1 MGSRVNLTLLSFR
14 HLYSTNIKIS
24 VKMVDIQPNHEITRF
39 FLIDKNHKA
48 LGKFYVKFYGFYLLE
63 ETWTVIISMK
73 GTTKFAATQ

>member
-1 MGSRVNLTLLSFR
+1 
-14 HLYSTNIKIS
+14 
-24 VKMVDIQPNHEITRF
+24 MVDIQPNHEITRF

-73 GTTKFAATQ
+73 GTTKFAATQWEKKVGTTMFANLLRGGWKLAKTT

>member
-1 MGSRVNLTLLSFR
+1 
-14 HLYSTNIKIS
+14 
-24 VKMVDIQPNHEITRF
+24 MVDIQPNHEITRF